1 MAEEKSEAAEGAEE
15 APKKKLNPFVLLLA
29 VQGLVIVGAGFV
41 FTKVAFFEKRPDFTK
56 KSLRERAIA
65 SVKVDAELVETY
77 DLKEITVNLNN
88 NHSLKAHIHVEL
100 TDKKTRESLERRLPS
115 VLSKVIEVMS
125 TRTIDQASSLQ
136 GKLQL
141 KEALRDAINEVL
153 EKEAN
158 VVEGIVR
165 DIYFVDFVLI

>member
-1 MAEEKSEAAEGAEE
+1 MADDKKEAANGADE
-15 APKKKLNPFVLLLA
+15 APKKKLNPIILVLAL
-29 VQGLVIVGAGFV
+29 QGLVIMGAGFV
-41 FTKVAFFEKRPDFTK
+41 FTKIAFFEKRPDFTK

-65 SVKVDAELVETY
+65 SIKVDSEMVETF
-77 DLKEITVNLNN
+77 DLKPISVNLSN
-88 NHSLKAHIHVEL
+88 NHMLKTHIHVEL

-115 VLSKVIEVMS
+115 VLSRVIEVMS
-125 TRTIDQASSLQ
+125 TRTIDQASTLQ

-165 DIYFVDFVLI
+165 DIYFVDFILI

>member
-1 MAEEKSEAAEGAEE
+1 M
-15 APKKKLNPFVLLLA
+15 
-29 VQGLVIVGAGFV
+29 
-41 FTKVAFFEKRPDFTK
+41 
-56 KSLRERAIA
+56 
-65 SVKVDAELVETY
+65 
-77 DLKEITVNLNN
+77 LKT
-88 NHSLKAHIHVEL
+88 HIHVEL

-115 VLSKVIEVMS
+115 VLSRVIEVMS
-125 TRTIDQASSLQ
+125 TRTIDQASTLQ

-165 DIYFVDFVLI
+165 DIYFVDFILI